1 MLEVKSNDVDSLILR
16 LKELN
21 SSTDLKFT
29 MSTIQKNVLEVKDL
43 FLSEN
48 SFKGVSNFYNNIN
61 DYNKLLDK
69 YIDLLNKAK
78 SDPQMLIELYQNSN
92 YPFQTDMNEFL
103 KAIKSTPEF
112 DQLP

>member
-16 LKELN
+16 LKEIN
-21 SSTDLKFT
+21 SSTDLKST

-48 SFKGVSNFYNNIN
+48 SLRGLVTFIIILTIII
-61 DYNKLLDK
+61 KLLDK

-92 YPFQTDMNEFL
+92 YPFKQ
-103 KAIKSTPEF
+103 I
-112 DQLP
+112 